1 MQKHNS
7 NVILNPGKAGVL
19 VSSSLEENEIS
30 ESSSICE
37 SEAILKSSA
46 FHGKPESLAIL
57 NAVPSDTET
66 TDVTLVPVL
75 DETTKKPLTLMIPN
89 SKSGIQI
96 FRTRSESA
104 VGQTSLNA
112 LKFVLVKDNRL
123 QVKKNTKVEENLDE
137 ICPLKKRGRLE
148 ATDSAEEVQ
157 SEKRFTYLK
166 VAASEVIQGSS
177 SSQSMTDHV
186 IGGCDRVIEG
196 GDTSAGVLSQGRAL
210 ANLVALPIRCR
221 QKIQPACGKENV
233 PKAVDLNVME
243 FDLQK
248 FRQISDS
255 SRHSSLTFPLFS
267 SFESGP
273 MTEIQFGAPSSYN
286 VSNLIHN
293 PFSISSASSSAAAAM
308 KLSTEPPS
316 ISKSA
321 VEQNDGIASSVCP
334 TVRPTGFIDGIENA
348 SPACRPKLV
357 FLRRLPSGGVESVKE
372 RQVI

>member
-1 MQKHNS
+1 MQKRNS

-37 SEAILKSSA
+37 SEAILKSSD

-57 NAVPSDTET
+57 NAVPSDAET

-75 DETTKKPLTLMIPN
+75 DETTKKPLTLIPN

-104 VGQTSLNA
+104 AGQTSLNA
-112 LKFVLVKDNRL
+112 LKFVLTKDTRL
-123 QVKKNTKVEENLDE
+123 QVKNTKVEENLDE

-148 ATDSAEEVQ
+148 ATDHSAEEIP

-166 VAASEVIQGSS
+166 VAASEAIQSSS

-186 IGGCDRVIEG
+186 IGGCDPVIE

-210 ANLVALPIRCR
+210 TNLVALPIKRR
-221 QKIQPACGKENV
+221 QIQPACGKENV
-233 PKAVDLNVME
+233 PLAIHLNVAE
-243 FDLQK
+243 FGLQK

-255 SRHSSLTFPLFS
+255 SRHSGITFPLFS
-267 SFESGP
+267 SFESGS
-273 MTEIQFGAPSSYN
+273 MTEIQYGAPSSYN

-293 PFSISSASSSAAAAM
+293 PFSISSTSLSSAAAAM
-308 KLSTEPPS
+308 NLLTVPSS
-316 ISKSA
+316 ISKFA
-321 VEQNDGIASSVCP
+321 VEQNDRIASSGCP
-334 TVRPTGFIDGIENA
+334 VVRPMGFIDGIENA
-348 SPACRPKLV
+348 SPACGPKLI
-357 FLRRLPSGGVESVKE
+357 FLKRLPSGGVEFVKE
-372 RQVI
+372 RQVS